1 MLSSFS
7 VPPPKTPSPLLLALP
22 LCMRVLLY
30 PLVQTLLPQCPS
42 IAHPWIIMPVQDQGH
57 SLPLMPDKAFL
68 YYVSSWKSGYPLMY
82 YVLGGLVH
90 VSFVRLCLVDFVDL
104 LMGLQAPSV
113 TSVLVLTS
121 PLGSPCSV
129 LSAQT
134 IWLCEAAY
142 VLVRLWKSLSG
153 DSLWMAFL
161 LLCAPLSV
169 PAFSFDRRNSGL
181 IFLR

>member
-7 VPPPKTPSPLLLALP
+7 VPPPKTSSPLLLALP

-42 IAHPWIIMPVQDQGH
+42 IAQPWIIMPVQDQGH

-68 YYVSSWKSGYPLMY
+68 YYVSSWNSGYPLMY

-90 VSFVRLCLVDFVDL
+90 VSFVRLCLVDFVVL

-113 TSVLVLTS
+113 PSVLVLTS
-121 PLGSPCSV
+121 ESRSTCSFSC
-129 LSAQT
+129 L
-134 IWLCEAAY
+134 AACI
-142 VLVRLWKSLSG
+142 
-153 DSLWMAFL
+153 AFQET
-161 LLCAPLSV
+161 PIPKV
-169 PAFSFDRRNSGL
+169 TVMK
-181 IFLR
+181 

>member
-7 VPPPKTPSPLLLALP
+7 VPPPKTSSPLLLALP

-68 YYVSSWKSGYPLMY
+68 YYVSSWNSGYPLMY

-90 VSFVRLCLVDFVDL
+90 VSFVRLCLVDFVVL

-113 TSVLVLTS
+113 PSVLVLTS
-121 PLGSPCSV
+121 ESRSTCSFSC
-129 LSAQT
+129 L
-134 IWLCEAAY
+134 AACI
-142 VLVRLWKSLSG
+142 
-153 DSLWMAFL
+153 AFQET
-161 LLCAPLSV
+161 PNT
-169 PAFSFDRRNSGL
+169 NSYIYEVAL
-181 IFLR
+181 Q